1 MVPQGHTF
9 FDDLIYGKKPKPKMQ
24 PESYEDYVMREEDYW
39 KMVDE
44 TSEGEAL
51 LTRKMID

>member
-1 MVPQGHTF
+1 
-9 FDDLIYGKKPKPKMQ
+9 MQ